1 MNLLK
6 IKYHNKENKINKVYI
21 CIYIHTHIYIKYI
34 FENSQK
40 CRLRR
45 KFKGY
50 KKNII

>member
-1 MNLLK
+1 MILLK
-6 IKYHNKENKINKVYI
+6 IKYHNKQNKTKYI
-21 CIYIHTHIYIKYI
+21 FIYIYTHTYIKYI

-40 CRLRR
+40 CRLKR

>member
-6 IKYHNKENKINKVYI
+6 IKYHNKENKVYS
-21 CIYIHTHIYIKYI
+21 
-34 FENSQK
+34 ENSLK